1 MGFFDALFGTKKEP
15 EAPKKKKKRTV
26 STDQQPADNVQQEA
40 EQGINPEILAAIAA
54 SINCVMDDSDDA
66 AIVAA
71 IAAAIH
77 HARSGG
83 NLAVKFK
90 RNNNNWAAIGR
101 QKIMDS
107 RQFA

>member
-1 MGFFDALFGTKKEP
+1 MGFFDALFGKKEP
-15 EAPKKKKKRTV
+15 EAPKKKKKRIA
-26 STDQQPADNVQQEA
+26 SADQQSVGNDHQEA

-66 AIVAA
+66 ALVAA
-71 IAAAIH
+71 VAAAIH
-77 HARSGG
+77 HARNGG

-90 RNNNNWAAIGR
+90 RSNNNWAAIGR